1 MNLFRDV
8 IVDKRPLP
16 CLSNLSGR
24 HHIDKQQIGFDH
36 AGAVQHQI
44 GNAPATLMGAKKEA
58 AWTIVIAEEIVPE
71 DEKLIIE
78 ARLPLSEIGYISV
91 GLEAKIKLNT
101 PEGSRFRPLS
111 GEVTFVG
118 ADKVSNSKEKD
129 EDYYLVKIETNE
141 KSSMKQNESFKLY
154 SGVPVIIGIITG
166 KRSFIEY
173 FVSPFKSKFSFAL
186 SER

>member
-1 MNLFRDV
+1 MFSSLVLVPLAGIIKLISVNSKGA
-8 IVDKRPLP
+8 IV
-16 CLSNLSGR
+16 
-24 HHIDKQQIGFDH
+24 
-36 AGAVQHQI
+36 
-44 GNAPATLMGAKKEA
+44 APGVTVA
-58 AWTIVIAEEIVPE
+58 EIVPE

-111 GEVTFVG
+111 GIVTFVG
-118 ADKVSNSKEKD
+118 ADKVSNSNVEN

-141 KSSMKQNESFKLY
+141 NSFMKQNESFKLY

-166 KRSFIEY
+166 KRSFVEY